1 MSEVRELYAAVMM
14 DDQPETAEMMA
25 PDGVTWPNMVRTLH
39 EMRNELH
46 AYASQLMALQ
56 LQMAVIQ
63 ARLDAWEGD

>member
-1 MSEVRELYAAVMM
+1 VSEVRELYVIT
-14 DDQPETAEMMA
+14 DDEPRAAEMMM

-39 EMRNELH
+39 EMRNEMH

-56 LQMAVIQ
+56 LQMAVIK